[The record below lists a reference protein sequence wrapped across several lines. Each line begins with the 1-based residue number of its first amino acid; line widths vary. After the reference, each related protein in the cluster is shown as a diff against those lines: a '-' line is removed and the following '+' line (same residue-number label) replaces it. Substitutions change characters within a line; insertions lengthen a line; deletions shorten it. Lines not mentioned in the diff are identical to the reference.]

1 MNLDKFDLEYLLLI
15 AMKSEIESNILYSK
29 MAKKTQNGLLQ
40 DKLKFLAGEE
50 EKHRLFIE
58 EIYLNHFPDK
68 QIKLPEK
75 TKVPLPDVEY
85 NENTPMSV
93 LLQQAMNAEQEAS
106 IFYKILADRFE
117 EGTKMHNTLL
127 YFSDMEIGHFKILEQ
142 EKESMERFEDADV
155 YWPMVHIG
163 P

>member
-1 MNLDKFDLEYLLLI
+1 MNLEKFDLEYLLLT

-29 MAKKTQNGLLQ
+29 MAKKTKNGLLE

-50 EKHRLFIE
+50 EKHRQFIE

-68 QIKLPEK
+68 KIELPDK
-75 TKVPLPDVEY
+75 TKVPLPEVEY
-85 NENTPMSV
+85 DEDTPMSI
-93 LLQQAMNAEQEAS
+93 LLKQAMVAEKAAS
-106 IFYKILADRFE
+106 MFYKTLADRFE

-127 YFSDMEIGHFKILEQ
+127 YFSDMEIGHFKILDQ

-155 YWPMVHIG
+155 YWPMVHAG